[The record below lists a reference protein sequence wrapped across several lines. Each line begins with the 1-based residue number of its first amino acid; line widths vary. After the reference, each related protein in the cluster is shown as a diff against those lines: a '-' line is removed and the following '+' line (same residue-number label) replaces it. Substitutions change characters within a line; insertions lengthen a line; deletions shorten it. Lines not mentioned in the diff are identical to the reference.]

1 MANKEKRLQVRRIE
15 AKKKVV
21 RKITNIIIIL
31 VILLTIIM
39 DILALRMNCIEIQDT
54 YCIILNIMIVVE
66 IMLLRVA
73 YKNIIVRYDKEIEEN
88 KDV

>member
-39 DILALRMNCIEIQDT
+39 DILALCMNYIEIQDT

>member
-1 MANKEKRLQVRRIE
+1 MANKEKTLQVRRIE

-39 DILALRMNCIEIQDT
+39 DILALRMNCIEIQDI

>member
-1 MANKEKRLQVRRIE
+1 MANKEKTLQVRRIE

-21 RKITNIIIIL
+21 KNITNIIIIL

-39 DILALRMNCIEIQDT
+39 DILALRMNCTEIQDI